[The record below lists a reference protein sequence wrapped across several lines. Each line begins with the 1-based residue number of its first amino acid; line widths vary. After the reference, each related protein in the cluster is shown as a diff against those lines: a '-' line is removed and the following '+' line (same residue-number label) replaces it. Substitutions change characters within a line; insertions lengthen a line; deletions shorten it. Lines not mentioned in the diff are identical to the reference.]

1 MRKETRWTDFG
12 KETAALE
19 TPEPKP
25 IPEQIPLEK
34 GLALRANRVRL
45 LIGFFAIFALA
56 VLVRMVDWQVLRAVR
71 SVEAAA
77 QTKDLSRGRIVDSHG
92 LLMATDS
99 FTWEI
104 YADPVEYRG
113 DKSNP
118 DPARI
123 AAATSS
129 SGTRCGCPSGSTTA
143 GTR

>member
-12 KETAALE
+12 KETPTPE
-19 TPEPKP
+19 TPEPKS
-25 IPEQIPLEK
+25 IPEEKPLET
-34 GLALRANRVRL
+34 GLTLRANRVRL
-45 LIGFFAIFALA
+45 LIGFFAVFALA
-56 VLVRMVDWQVLRAVR
+56 VLIRMVDWQVSRAVH

-104 YADPVEYRG
+104 YADPIEYRG

-118 DPARI
+118 DPAKI
-123 AAATSS
+123 AASDRY
-129 SGTRCGCPSGSTTA
+129 SGRDADSGA
-143 GTR
+143 